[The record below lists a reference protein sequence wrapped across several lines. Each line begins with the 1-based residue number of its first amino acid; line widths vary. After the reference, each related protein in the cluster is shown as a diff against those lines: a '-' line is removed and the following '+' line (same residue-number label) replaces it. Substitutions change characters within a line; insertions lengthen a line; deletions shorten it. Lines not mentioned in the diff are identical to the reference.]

1 MSFKPTLIDV
11 QEPDL
16 LFGHGQR
23 MEHPKDGLP
32 LYGPIHSPN
41 GGGRLRIGVVS
52 TTAGLKRY
60 SSCVD
65 RLSKPIA
72 PKLAD
77 NPNHTFFPGFE
88 AVFGVEWPSNPEIWL
103 QIDEEGLRKA
113 IRIED
118 RHQAIHKA
126 VSLYSDAISNHLRQA
141 SESTI
146 DLWMAVVP
154 EEVYK
159 YCRPQSK
166 VERSEREHRDVL
178 MDKKAATRLFK
189 ERGLFDDDDEL
200 KSAEIY
206 LYELD
211 FHNQLK
217 ARLLEDKAAV
227 QVLRETTLAPE
238 DFQKANGM
246 PLRGLQ
252 DPATLAWNLATTCF
266 FKAGGKPWQLGGSRP
281 GVCYVG
287 IVFKKDFSSHEPG
300 NACCGAQ
307 MFLDSGDGV
316 VFRGAV
322 GPWITETE
330 YDFHL
335 PQEKA
340 KALMAMVVSAYR
352 ANHGGEA
359 PKELFIH
366 GKTRFSI
373 DEWEGFKETVP
384 PETNVVCVRI
394 RQDSGMK
401 LFRHGTTNIARGIG
415 WIKSHRMAYLWTKG
429 FVPRLQTYAGRE
441 VPNPLSI
448 EVSRGVADIT
458 QVMADVL
465 ALTKLNYNAC
475 IYGDGV
481 PVTLRFADSV
491 GEILTAAPRKNELP
505 PLPFRYYI

>member
-1 MSFKPTLIDV
+1 MSFNPTLIEIA
-11 QEPDL
+11 EPEL

-23 MEHPKDGLP
+23 MEHPKDGLL
-32 LYGPIHSPN
+32 LYGPLESPRT
-41 GGGRLRIGVVS
+41 GGNLRIGVVS
-52 TTAGLKRY
+52 TKEGLERY
-60 SSCVD
+60 SRCVAK
-65 RLSKPIA
+65 LAKPIPPA
-72 PKLAD
+72 RAD
-77 NPNHTFFPGFE
+77 DPNHTLFPGFQ
-88 AVFGVEWPSNPEIWL
+88 AVFGVDWPAKPAVWIEI
-103 QIDEEGLRKA
+103 DKA
-113 IRIED
+113 ELGRAILIGD

-126 VSLYSDAISNHLRQA
+126 VSLYSDAIADHIRQD
-141 SESTI
+141 SESPV

-154 EEVYK
+154 EDVHK
-159 YCRPQSK
+159 HCRPQSK
-166 VERSEREHRDVL
+166 IDRDKRGSSDVL
-178 MDKKAATRLFK
+178 MDKSAATRLLR
-189 ERGLFDDDDEL
+189 EPGLFEEDN

-217 ARLLEDKAAV
+217 ARLLEHKAAV
-227 QVLRETTLAPE
+227 QVVRETTLAPE
-238 DFQKANGM
+238 DFKKENGM

-252 DPATLAWNLATTCF
+252 DPATLAWNLANTCF

-287 IVFKKDFSSHEPG
+287 IVFKKDFSTHEAG

-322 GPWITETE
+322 GPWLTSTDH
-330 YDFHL
+330 DFHL
-335 PQEKA
+335 PKEKA
-340 KALMAMVVSAYR
+340 KALMALVVDAYR
-352 ANHGGEA
+352 KNHAGAA
-359 PKELFIH
+359 PRELFIH
-366 GKTRFSI
+366 GKTRFSAE
-373 DEWEGFKETVP
+373 EWDGFKETVP

-394 RQDSGMK
+394 REDSGMK
-401 LFRHGTTNIARGIG
+401 LYRHGTMNIARGLG
-415 WIKSHRMAYLWTKG
+415 WVKSPWMAYLWTKG

-448 EVSRGVADIT
+448 EVCRGEADIK

-481 PVTLRFADSV
+481 PVTLRFADAV
-491 GEILTAAPRKNELP
+491 GEILTAAPRKGELP

>member
-1 MSFKPTLIDV
+1 MSLELSLIEIA
-11 QEPDL
+11 EPKL
-16 LFGHGQR
+16 LFGYGQSI
-23 MEHPKDGLP
+23 EHPKDGLM
-32 LYGPIHSPN
+32 LYGPKESPLA
-41 GGGRLRIGVVS
+41 GSKLRIGVVS
-52 TTAGLKRY
+52 TAAGLRRY
-60 SSCVD
+60 SKCVG
-65 RLSKPIA
+65 RLAKPISPA
-72 PKLAD
+72 LTD
-77 NPNHTFFPGFE
+77 NPNHTLFPGFE
-88 AVFGVEWPSNPEIWL
+88 AIFGVEWPSKPATWLEIDAAEL
-103 QIDEEGLRKA
+103 AYA

-126 VSLYSDAISNHLRQA
+126 VSLYSDVIASHLRVG
-141 SESTI
+141 SESAI

-166 VERSEREHRDVL
+166 VETNQKQRPSIL
-178 MDKKAATRLFK
+178 MNKTSATRLL
-189 ERGLFDDDDEL
+189 RSPGLFDEDNA
-200 KSAEIY
+200 SAEIY

-217 ARLLEDKAAV
+217 ARLLEHKAPV
-227 QVLRETTLAPE
+227 QVVRETTLVPE
-238 DFQKANGM
+238 DFVRDNGM
-246 PLRGLQ
+246 VGRGLQ
-252 DPATLAWNLATTCF
+252 DQATLAWNFATTCF
-266 FKAGGKPWQLGGSRP
+266 FKAGGKPWQLANSRP

-287 IVFKKDFSSHEPG
+287 IVFKRDLSSIEPG

-322 GPWITETE
+322 GPWLTSTKD
-330 YDFHL
+330 DFHL
-335 PQEKA
+335 PKEKA
-340 KALMAMVVSAYR
+340 KALMEMVVESYR
-352 ANHGGEA
+352 RSHGGQA

-366 GKTRFSI
+366 GKTRFSSE
-373 DEWEGFKETVP
+373 EWEGFKETVP
-384 PETNVVCVRI
+384 HETNVVCVRI
-394 RQDSGMK
+394 RQDTSMK
-401 LFRHGTTNIARGIG
+401 LYRHGAMNIARGLG
-415 WIKSHRMAYLWTKG
+415 WVKSQRMAYLWTKG

-448 EVSRGVADIT
+448 EICRGLADIK
-458 QVMADVL
+458 QVMGDVL

-481 PVTLRFADSV
+481 PVTLRFADAV